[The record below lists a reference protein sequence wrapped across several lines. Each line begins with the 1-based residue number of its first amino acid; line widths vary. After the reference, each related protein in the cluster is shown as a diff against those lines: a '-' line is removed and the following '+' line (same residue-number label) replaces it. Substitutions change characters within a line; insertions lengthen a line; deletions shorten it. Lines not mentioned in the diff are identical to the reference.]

1 MNIPFLS
8 LHDVTAKYK
17 DEIHEA
23 VKRVVDS
30 GWYLQGKENE
40 QFEKHYAEYIGT
52 KHCIG
57 CANGLDAL
65 IWIFR
70 AYIELGVMQPGDE
83 VIVPAN
89 TYIATILA
97 ITENGL
103 IPVLVEPRQDTLQI
117 DDSLIEERITERTK
131 AICIVHLY
139 GRLAYTEKIGE
150 LCAKYGLKL
159 IEDNAQAHGC
169 SYRAPQSPEGEVVA
183 TTMQERTG
191 VNMADPAYY
200 PTLKK
205 RAAEM
210 RANPTEAENILWNAL
225 SEQKLGYKIRRQHI
239 VSQYILDFAY
249 HDCRL
254 AIELDGGYHNTEDQ
268 QYDDAVRTK
277 NLEALG
283 WHVLR
288 FTNDEVYNNLDE
300 VLAKI
305 KSAIESAT
313 ATSPTDASPLGEC
326 GAGRLA
332 KRTGSLGD
340 AAGHSFYPGKNL
352 GALGDGGAVTT
363 DDDELAA
370 AIRALANYGSQ
381 KKYVFKY
388 TGRNSRLDEIQA
400 AVLDVKLRHLDE
412 DLKARQEIADYY
424 YDHIDNPLI
433 ELPVRLPHENN
444 VYHLFPILVKN
455 LPHNPLEG
463 KSSCQEYL
471 GDSTCMGD
479 FLQVHTATS
488 PSGDCGAGLCGAD
501 SLRDKLQKYLED
513 NGVGT
518 VIHYPIPPHLQECYQ
533 NSPFRGLGGL
543 PITELLADCELSLP
557 ISPTM
562 TMEEAAEVVRLV
574 NEFKE

>member
-1 MNIPFLS
+1 MYKIRKTKSNYMNIPFLS
-8 LHDVTAKYK
+8 LKDVTAKYA
-17 DEIHEA
+17 DEIHKA
-23 VKRVVDS
+23 VLLVVDS

-40 QFEKHYAEYIGT
+40 QFEKHYAEYIGS

-70 AYIELGVMQPGDE
+70 AYIELGVMKPGDE

-103 IPVLVEPRQDTLQI
+103 VPVLVEPRKDTLQI

-139 GRLAYTEKIGE
+139 GRLACTQHILD
-150 LCAKYGLKL
+150 LCEKYGLKL

-169 SYRAPQSPEGEVVA
+169 SMPIANSQSPIA
-183 TTMQERTG
+183 T
-191 VNMADPAYY
+191 
-200 PTLKK
+200 
-205 RAAEM
+205 
-210 RANPTEAENILWNAL
+210 
-225 SEQKLGYKIRRQHI
+225 
-239 VSQYILDFAY
+239 
-249 HDCRL
+249 
-254 AIELDGGYHNTEDQ
+254 
-268 QYDDAVRTK
+268 
-277 NLEALG
+277 
-283 WHVLR
+283 
-288 FTNDEVYNNLDE
+288 
-300 VLAKI
+300 
-305 KSAIESAT
+305 
-313 ATSPTDASPLGEC
+313 
-326 GAGRLA
+326 
-332 KRTGSLGD
+332 KRTGSLGS

-412 DLKARQEIADYY
+412 DLKARQTIAAYY
-424 YDHIDNPLI
+424 YENINNPLI
-433 ELPVRLPHENN
+433 TLPKRLPDTEN

-455 LPHNPLEG
+455 P
-463 KSSCQEYL
+463 S
-471 GDSTCMGD
+471 
-479 FLQVHTATS
+479 LQGGV
-488 PSGDCGAGLCGAD
+488 GVG
-501 SLRDKLQKYLED
+501 RDALQKYLEE

-518 VIHYPIPPHLQECYQ
+518 VIHYPIPPHLQECYK
-533 NSPFRGLGGL
+533 NHPSLHGKDGERLIL
-543 PITELLADCELSLP
+543 PITEQIADEELSLP

-562 TMEEAAEVVRLV
+562 IINDAAAVVRLI
-574 NEFKE
+574 NEWKG